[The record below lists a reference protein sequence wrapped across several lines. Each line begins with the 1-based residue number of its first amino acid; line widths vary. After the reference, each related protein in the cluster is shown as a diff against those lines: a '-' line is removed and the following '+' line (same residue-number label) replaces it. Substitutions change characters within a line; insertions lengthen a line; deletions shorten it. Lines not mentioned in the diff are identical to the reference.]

1 MVVWCTK
8 WTSLQQTSLPCAV
21 LQISIA
27 VAVKCDQFNTRRH
40 VSPMCLNSVTLITAF
55 ASLLVVDAL
64 QHLANDLGSFPVGL
78 EESLALL
85 TLLLD
90 GVILVEEL
98 LKESLLVELAH

>member
-1 MVVWCTK
+1 MDKFT
-8 WTSLQQTSLPCAV
+8 TDLPPMSSPANKYF
-21 LQISIA
+21 A

-55 ASLLVVDAL
+55 ASLLVVGAL

-78 EESLALL
+78 EETLALL

-90 GVILVEEL
+90 GVVLVEEL
-98 LKESLLVELAH
+98 LKEGLLVELAH